1 MNTTEHRTFKRI
13 PFDAKARLSGD
24 GHHWETQLID
34 ISLKGVLVEQPPQW
48 DAAVGDAIHT
58 EITLADDAI
67 IHMDARIAHAE
78 NGRVGLRCEH
88 IDVDGIS
95 HLCRIVELNTGDP
108 ELLHRELEALGQ
120 TGTED

>member
-1 MNTTEHRTFKRI
+1 MNPTEHRTFKRI

-24 GHHWETQLID
+24 GGRWETQLID
-34 ISLKGVLVEQPPQW
+34 ISLKGVLVEQPPKW
-48 DAAVGDAIHT
+48 EAAVGDTIHT
-58 EITLADDAI
+58 EITLADDAV
-67 IHMDARIAHAE
+67 IHMDARVAHAE

-108 ELLHRELEALGQ
+108 ELLHRELEALGKV
-120 TGTED
+120 GD